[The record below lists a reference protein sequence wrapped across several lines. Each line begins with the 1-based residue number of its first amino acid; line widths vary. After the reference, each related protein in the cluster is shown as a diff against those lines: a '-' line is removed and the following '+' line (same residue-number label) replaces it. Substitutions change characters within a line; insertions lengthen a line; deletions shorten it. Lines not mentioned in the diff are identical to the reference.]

1 MSLHNRNDGVALANT
16 PEDKSM
22 SSKTINRDLH
32 DKAGGN
38 DHVDPQTNAFPSLLL
53 GDNPRPLTE
62 RGRQTIGRILTNAI
76 EIFVTDGYGELSMRK
91 VATKTGLS
99 LSNLQHYFP
108 SREDLLATI
117 INVTLANYAGSYD
130 DLRADTTLTP
140 EARLEKLVRLL
151 IEDSKQSK
159 TQGLFVNL
167 FALAQSQEFARKT
180 IEEAYTLQRHMVAE
194 FVMAINPA
202 LPPPVLARRS
212 ALITAQIEGLVVF
225 IPQRNRFPSDLKG
238 LEDDAVKAVLALAKM
253 P

>member
-1 MSLHNRNDGVALANT
+1 
-16 PEDKSM
+16 M
-22 SSKTINRDLH
+22 SSKTMNH
-32 DKAGGN
+32 GPHEKTGGN
-38 DHVDPQTNAFPSLLL
+38 DQVDQQADAFPSLHLA
-53 GDNPRPLTE
+53 DNPRPLTK
-62 RGRQTIGRILTNAI
+62 RGRQTIHRILTNAI

-91 VATKTGLS
+91 VAAKAGLS

-117 INVTLANYAGSYD
+117 INVTLTEYATSYD
-130 DLRADTTLTP
+130 ELRTDTELSP

-167 FALAQSQEFARKT
+167 FALAQTQEFARKT
-180 IEEAYTLQRHMVAE
+180 IEEAYTFQRQMIGA
-194 FVMAINPA
+194 FVTAINPA
-202 LPPPVLARRS
+202 LPPAVLARRS

-238 LEDDAVKAVLALAKM
+238 LEDDAVSAVLALAKM